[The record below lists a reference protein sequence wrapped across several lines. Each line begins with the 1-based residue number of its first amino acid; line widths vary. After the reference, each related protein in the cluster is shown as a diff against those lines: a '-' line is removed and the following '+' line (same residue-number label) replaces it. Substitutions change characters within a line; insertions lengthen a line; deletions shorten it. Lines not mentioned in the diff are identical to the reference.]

1 MTVKVVTFGEIML
14 RLSTLGFQ
22 RIIQAQSFEASYAG
36 GEANVAASLAQFG
49 LDAYYVTRLPQNSL
63 GDAALSYLRRY
74 GVKTDHVVRGGER
87 LGVYFIEPGAS
98 QRPSRVLYDR
108 ARSAIAEA
116 TTGDFDWEQIFEGA
130 SWFHFTGITP
140 ALSENTAALTLEAL
154 KAARQKGVTI
164 SCDLN
169 YRGNLWSSE
178 KANRIM
184 SGLMPYVDVCIGN
197 EEDAFDTFGI
207 KPAGTDVIKGK
218 IDLAGYLEVAQR
230 LMEKFDFKLVATSLR
245 ESHSASDNGWSG
257 IVYDGEKLHQSRKYQ
272 IHIVD
277 RVGGGDS
284 FAAALIY
291 ALIQDQKLPDAVEF
305 AAAASCLKQTIPG
318 DFNLVSVPEVELL
331 QKGDASG
338 RVQR

>member
-1 MTVKVVTFGEIML
+1 MAFKVVTFGEIML
-14 RLSTLGFQ
+14 RLSTPGFQ
-22 RIIQAQSFEASYAG
+22 RIIQVQSFDASYAG

-49 LDAYYVTRLPQNSL
+49 LEAYYVTKLPQNPL
-63 GDAALSYLRRY
+63 GDAALSYLKRY
-74 GVKTDHVVRGGER
+74 GVKTDYIVRGGER

-98 QRPSRVLYDR
+98 QRPSRVIYDR
-108 ARSAIAEA
+108 AHSAIAEA
-116 TTGDFDWEQIFEGA
+116 KAGDFDWERIFEGA
-130 SWFHFTGITP
+130 TWFHCTGITP
-140 ALSENTAALTLEAL
+140 ALSDGAAALTMEAL
-154 KAARQKGVTI
+154 QAAHRKGVTT

-178 KANRIM
+178 KANRVM

-197 EEDAFDTFGI
+197 EEDAFDTFWI
-207 KPAGTDVIKGK
+207 KPSGTDVIKGK
-218 IDLAGYLEVAQR
+218 LDPSGYLEVAQK
-230 LMEKFDFKLVATSLR
+230 LMEKFKFKLVATSLR

-257 IVYDGEKLHQSRKYQ
+257 IVYDGKKLYQSRKYQ

-284 FAAALIY
+284 LAGALIY
-291 ALIQDQKLPDAVEF
+291 ALINGRELQDAIEF
-305 AAAASCLKQTIPG
+305 AAAASCLKHTIPG
-318 DFNLVSVPEVELL
+318 DFNLVTVPEVERL